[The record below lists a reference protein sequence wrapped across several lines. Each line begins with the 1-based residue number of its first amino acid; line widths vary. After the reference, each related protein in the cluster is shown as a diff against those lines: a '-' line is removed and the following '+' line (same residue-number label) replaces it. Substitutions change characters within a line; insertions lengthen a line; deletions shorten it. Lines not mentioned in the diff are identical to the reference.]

1 MRSDVAFGIKRAVH
15 SWAASKEQRLAVLQ
29 ALQREAFP
37 LHRHARMRAGTLSA
51 AAFDIAANTRPGD
64 EIETDGG
71 LRLQAAAIT
80 ELYMAAGF
88 LLDDVMDDEVIK
100 TSSIGHE
107 TGLGTVVLLI
117 ANAMLD
123 DAASTFPAAERFR
136 LKAAAHRA
144 LLASCDGQMREVS
157 LSGSPGAIARLDI
170 DDAMALTEMKA
181 GSLGDLAAIIGAGL
195 AAGVDSAVASSLRA
209 CYFHYITYVQL
220 VDDLTDA
227 ASAPASE
234 SGRASD
240 IALARPTVP
249 SVYFYK
255 TTSKLGAG
263 TRGKR
268 PEGKRIIASRRAPAN
283 PDADDL
289 RETGTTL
296 FTQLAAEMQ
305 RNRVIGIANR
315 IQHEHGGARAWLALL
330 GAEQGEGSNP
340 QPIAQPEATGAVPT

>member
-1 MRSDVAFGIKRAVH
+1 
-15 SWAASKEQRLAVLQ
+15 
-29 ALQREAFP
+29 
-37 LHRHARMRAGTLSA
+37 MRAGTLSA
-51 AAFDIAANTRPGD
+51 AAFDIAANARQGAELEAD
-64 EIETDGG
+64 AE

-88 LLDDVMDDEVIK
+88 LLDDVMDDEIIK
-100 TSSIGHE
+100 DSSIGHE
-107 TGLGTVVLLI
+107 TGLGTVVLVI

-123 DAASTFPAAERFR
+123 EAASALSSSERFR

-144 LLASCDGQMREVS
+144 LLASCDGQMRELS
-157 LSGSPGAIARLDI
+157 LTGAPDAIARLDI

-181 GSLGDLAAIIGAGL
+181 GSLGELAAVIGAGL
-195 AAGVDSAVASSLRA
+195 ATGVDSAAATSLRA
-209 CYFHYITYVQL
+209 CYFHYVTYVQL

-227 ASAPASE
+227 ASDPA
-234 SGRASD
+234 RASD

-268 PEGKRIIASRRAPAN
+268 TGGKRIIASRRAPAN

-305 RNRVIGIANR
+305 RNRAIGIANR
-315 IQHEHGGARAWLALL
+315 IQHEHGGARALLALL

-340 QPIAQPEATGAVPT
+340 QPIARPEPTGAVPT